1 MGGYKMEQGKFIV
14 LDGIDGSGT
23 STHSA
28 LLVKYL
34 FEKDKK
40 NVVLLTREPTKLSPY
55 GLELRRRLTGNLLP
69 EETVINDADYWAN
82 LFINDR
88 QWHINKVV
96 MPSLQLGLQ
105 VVSDRYDLSTIAYQS
120 AQGRDMDELIR
131 KHEGLQVPDLTILLD
146 IPVETT
152 IQRITKD
159 AQRTQEYFDDCAFQ
173 QKVRL
178 NYLAAVQKL
187 SNTRNIAVI
196 DSSHPIDQVA
206 KEIQQEVN
214 KLYGYR

>member
-1 MGGYKMEQGKFIV
+1 MEQGKFIV

-131 KHEGLQVPDLTILLD
+131 KHEGLQVPDLTIL
-146 IPVETT
+146 
-152 IQRITKD
+152 
-159 AQRTQEYFDDCAFQ
+159 
-173 QKVRL
+173 
-178 NYLAAVQKL
+178 
-187 SNTRNIAVI
+187 
-196 DSSHPIDQVA
+196 
-206 KEIQQEVN
+206 
-214 KLYGYR
+214 